1 MNPVVTQKKRR
12 GFVHRRLPARSLGM
26 TSKPFAFAFAFAAT
40 LSVALSQG
48 CAAQLALEERAC
60 PCSEGWTCCPSRNM
74 CVGPG
79 ETCGATQ
86 NPNELAE
93 VKMAQCITLAGGYV
107 YWQRQ
112 DGRSGRVP
120 RGGGVSEELL
130 TPLGD
135 NRSCGIVAAGDLL
148 LMTSY
153 AVGKL
158 WRWESGEGSAT
169 VFDGLKTPSSLAL
182 TKGGVVVTERD
193 AGRVIFM
200 RELLGSSRNLGGPEV
215 LAEGQKWPDD
225 VHVYA
230 SAGNAFAYFVE
241 PGFSDSA
248 TGAIKRVDVDL
259 RYGKRPVETLA
270 SGLEEPSSPVAVHG
284 RLYFRTSTGIY
295 SIPLDGGVP
304 ERVLEEASGPSTG
317 LRGLVSDGTS
327 LFVPTA
333 LGILR
338 VSLDGREV
346 TRYPNTPRAT
356 ALAVDEKY
364 IAWTDNV
371 AVYTVAK

>member
-1 MNPVVTQKKRR
+1 MNHVATQKKRR
-12 GFVHRRLPARSLGM
+12 GFVHRGLPARSLGM

-48 CAAQLALEERAC
+48 CAAKLALDERAC
-60 PCSEGWTCCPSRNM
+60 PCAEGWTCCPSRNV
-74 CVGPG
+74 CVGAG

-93 VKMAQCITLAGGYV
+93 VKMARCITLAGGYV

-120 RGGGVSEELL
+120 RGGGVREEIL

-135 NRSCGIVAAGDLL
+135 NWSCGIVAEGDRL

-158 WRWESGEGSAT
+158 WQSWELGNSAT
-169 VFDGLKTPSSLAL
+169 IWGDLKTPSSLAL
-182 TKGGVVVTERD
+182 TAGGVVVTEPE
-193 AGRVIFM
+193 AGRVTLF
-200 RELLGSSRNLGGPEV
+200 RELLNSSRVLGDPV
-215 LAEGQKWPDD
+215 ALAEGQRWPDD
-225 VHVYA
+225 VRVYT
-230 SAGNAFAYFVE
+230 SARGTFAYFVE
-241 PGFSDSA
+241 RGFSDSA
-248 TGAIKRVDVDL
+248 TGAIKRVDVDPY
-259 RYGKRPVETLA
+259 RNHSVETLA
-270 SGLEEPSSPVAVHG
+270 SGLEQPSSPVAVDG
-284 RLYFRTSTGIY
+284 RLYFRAGTAVY

-304 ERVLEEASGPSTG
+304 ERVLEEPSGPSTG

-327 LFVPTA
+327 LFVPAA
-333 LGILR
+333 LGIVR
-338 VSLDGREV
+338 VSLNGREV
-346 TRYPNTPRAT
+346 TRYPNTPMAY
-356 ALAVDEKY
+356 ALSVDERF
-364 IAWTDNV
+364 IAWTDGV